1 MATGKF
7 VTAINCIDGRAHYP
21 VKSWLQASFDAEFV
35 DRITEPGV
43 DKLLADGAADVIE
56 GIKQQVLISV
66 NAHDSKTVAVVGHH
80 DRPGRSIA
88 SGVVIGQDD
97 LTCCAHPHHAVAQRL
112 AAGGVVVQRVRLPR
126 RQLVGPACAD
136 LGVRE
141 ALQGQ
146 CDNLYQY

>member
-21 VKSWLQASFDAEFV
+21 VKIWLKASFDAEFV

-66 NAHDSKTVAVVGHH
+66 NAHDSKIVAVVGHH
-80 DRPGRSIA
+80 DCAANPVSETQHRQDI
-88 SGVVIGQDD
+88 GVAVATVQAWGLPVQVIGLWVNSEWQ
-97 LTCCAHPHHAVAQRL
+97 VE
-112 AAGGVVVQRVRLPR
+112 VVP
-126 RQLVGPACAD
+126 PI
-136 LGVRE
+136 E
-141 ALQGQ
+141 SE
-146 CDNLYQY
+146 

>member
-80 DRPGRSIA
+80 DCAANPVSETQHRHDIGAAVATVQAWGLP
-88 SGVVIGQDD
+88 VQVIGLWVNSEWQ
-97 LTCCAHPHHAVAQRL
+97 VE
-112 AAGGVVVQRVRLPR
+112 VVP
-126 RQLVGPACAD
+126 PIED
-136 LGVRE
+136 E
-141 ALQGQ
+141 
-146 CDNLYQY
+146 

>member
-43 DKLLADGAADVIE
+43 DKLLAGGAADVIE

-66 NAHDSKTVAVVGHH
+66 NAHDSKTLAVVGHH
-80 DRPGRSIA
+80 DCAANPVSETQHRHDIRAAVATVQAWGLP
-88 SGVVIGQDD
+88 VQVIGLWVNSEWQ
-97 LTCCAHPHHAVAQRL
+97 VE
-112 AAGGVVVQRVRLPR
+112 VVCPI
-126 RQLVGPACAD
+126 
-136 LGVRE
+136 E
-141 ALQGQ
+141 SE
-146 CDNLYQY
+146 